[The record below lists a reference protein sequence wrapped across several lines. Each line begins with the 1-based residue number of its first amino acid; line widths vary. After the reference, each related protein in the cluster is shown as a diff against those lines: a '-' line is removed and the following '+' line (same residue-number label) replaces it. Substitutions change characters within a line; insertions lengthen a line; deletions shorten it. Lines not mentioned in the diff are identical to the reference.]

1 MRVLPQVFGLKPALS
16 VVAAMGVPKILG
28 ISYLGG
34 GGSVLVA
41 FSAIKEA

>member
-16 VVAAMGVPKILG
+16 VVAAVDVPKFLG
-28 ISYLGG
+28 ISYFG

-41 FSAIKEA
+41 FSAIQAA